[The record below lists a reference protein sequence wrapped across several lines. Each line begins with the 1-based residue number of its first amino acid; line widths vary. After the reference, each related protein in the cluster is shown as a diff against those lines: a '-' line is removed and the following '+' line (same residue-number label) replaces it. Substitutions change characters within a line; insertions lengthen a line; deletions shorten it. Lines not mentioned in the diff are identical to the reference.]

1 MNSTFQHQHWTVKS
15 ELDGRLRIHH
25 PGLADSPGLRRHCGE
40 TLNHAR
46 WLYSHR
52 INAVASTVVVRFPH
66 HERSKLLELL
76 ERCFVDPFS
85 DTNLEFVLSQEN
97 QFADIYRRK
106 TFQNAIKT
114 GSICAIILIIDTT
127 FILPPLVMLSAAI
140 ILSVPTIA
148 EFFKE
153 IKERYINQKHKNI
166 ILPHSVLEI
175 ALSSTLIGSGLAK
188 ETLVD
193 GLFGSSTNALRA
205 LSQSAE
211 GGNPEFHHFIDRI
224 KENVMIKNIQ
234 ENSSTTKELRLGEV
248 KEGMYFK
255 VEEGQH
261 ILVHSEIIEGEV
273 IVVNSLLDGSTLPCR
288 YKKGDRVEFGAA
300 IIKGQALCRVLE
312 DFQSCI
318 AFKLDETFL
327 SDCSPGTVE
336 IFNSSTY
343 QVIAPPI
350 QLALGLWS
358 LSLGLTERAIGFFA
372 FNPFKDSQFSKDSC
386 AETALVDM
394 AINKVFISDIRTLA
408 ELSKVNRVLISINM
422 LRKSGSFTTTE
433 NHINQNLSPDFL
445 HQLLYSVVKFFK
457 ADPTLIFWGIFTEFN
472 CLPLAIVDV
481 IDTLK
486 PQEKCCIY
494 TVYLEEIKNPYI
506 IRVYRSH
513 QCKDPS
519 KPSASFVVEFT
530 HDSQSIGT
538 IEVDFTVDEIYSV
551 VFEQLKSIDI
561 DLQVIGDIHHFT
573 PEITNDEAFS
583 RASMVKNLQNEGHK
597 VAYLG
602 DVIHDI
608 AAMAKADVAIGF
620 AEDTT
625 GFISKTLCDVTLGG
639 NIMWLSRLMLLS
651 RNFEKAANLNSILIT
666 GSTLTAAMISFIAAA
681 TPLQLVALFNI
692 APVIAE
698 INTLVALSGPSSSRF
713 QQLK

>member
-1 MNSTFQHQHWTVKS
+1 M
-15 ELDGRLRIHH
+15 
-25 PGLADSPGLRRHCGE
+25 
-40 TLNHAR
+40 
-46 WLYSHR
+46 
-52 INAVASTVVVRFPH
+52 
-66 HERSKLLELL
+66 
-76 ERCFVDPFS
+76 
-85 DTNLEFVLSQEN
+85 
-97 QFADIYRRK
+97 
-106 TFQNAIKT
+106 
-114 GSICAIILIIDTT
+114 
-127 FILPPLVMLSAAI
+127 
-140 ILSVPTIA
+140 
-148 EFFKE
+148 
-153 IKERYINQKHKNI
+153 
-166 ILPHSVLEI
+166 
-175 ALSSTLIGSGLAK
+175 
-188 ETLVD
+188 
-193 GLFGSSTNALRA
+193 
-205 LSQSAE
+205 
-211 GGNPEFHHFIDRI
+211 
-224 KENVMIKNIQ
+224 
-234 ENSSTTKELRLGEV
+234 
-248 KEGMYFK
+248 
-255 VEEGQH
+255 
-261 ILVHSEIIEGEV
+261 
-273 IVVNSLLDGSTLPCR
+273 
-288 YKKGDRVEFGAA
+288 
-300 IIKGQALCRVLE
+300 
-312 DFQSCI
+312 
-318 AFKLDETFL
+318 
-327 SDCSPGTVE
+327 
-336 IFNSSTY
+336 
-343 QVIAPPI
+343 
-350 QLALGLWS
+350 
-358 LSLGLTERAIGFFA
+358 TERAIGFFA

-486 PQEKCCIY
+486 PEEKCCIY

-519 KPSASFVVEFT
+519 KPSASFVVEF
-530 HDSQSIGT
+530 DSIIGT
-538 IEVDFTVDEIYSV
+538 IEVDFTVDEIIRL
-551 VFEQLKSIDI
+551 FEQLKSIDI
-561 DLQVIGDIHHFT
+561 DFKLGDIHHFT

-713 QQLK
+713 QQLQ